1 MAPRPHWKGYL
12 KLSLV
17 SCPIALYPA
26 ISPAERI
33 SFHQVNKRTGNRV
46 RQQLVDAVTGEPVAA
61 EDKGR
66 GYEIGERQFLMVED
80 HEVEQ
85 ARLARAPQPSLT
97 ASIVPTQSPAAPQVK
112 RTARPPAIDEDDD
125 EVEEALITAA
135 TFAKPENTRTIEI
148 DRFFP
153 RTQIDA
159 RYFDKPYYVVPRE
172 LVGQEAFAVIRDSM
186 RNQEVVGLG
195 RVVLSSRERP
205 ILIEPIGNGLR
216 GVTLRFNHEVR
227 DAAEYFDEI
236 HEMVLPHEMLRLAEH
251 IIETKAGDFDPAV
264 LEDHY
269 RNAMVQMLR
278 QKRTRHT
285 PKETGPVKPSRENVI
300 SIMDALKRSIA
311 AEVRPAA
318 KSPRE
323 KTVAAKASTRR
334 RTGVPRRTNARG
346 SS

>member
-26 ISPAERI
+26 VSPAERI
-33 SFHQVNKRTGNRV
+33 SFRQVNKRTGNRV
-46 RQQLVDAVTGEPVAA
+46 RQQLVDVVTGEPVAS

-85 ARLARAPQPSLT
+85 ARLARAPSPTAT
-97 ASIVPTQSPAAPQVK
+97 ASIVPTQTPPAQQAK
-112 RTARPPAIDEDDD
+112 SGSRPPVIEEEDEDM
-125 EVEEALITAA
+125 EEAKPPVV
-135 TFAKPENTRTIEI
+135 FAKPENTRTIEI

-153 RTQIDA
+153 RAQIDA
-159 RYFDKPYYVVPRE
+159 RFFEKPYYVVPRE
-172 LVGQEAFAVIRDSM
+172 LVGQEAFAVIRDAM

-195 RVVLSSRERP
+195 RVVLSSREQP
-205 ILIEPIGNGLR
+205 ILIEPMGNGLR

-236 HEMVLPHEMLRLAEH
+236 SEMVLPDELLRLAEH
-251 IIETKAGDFDPAV
+251 IIETKADDFDPAV
-264 LEDHY
+264 LQDHY

-278 QKRTRHT
+278 QKQAQHT
-285 PKETGPVKPSRENVI
+285 PKQASPVKPSRENVV

-311 AEVRPAA
+311 ADSGPVA
-318 KSPRE
+318 KSSRR
-323 KTVAAKASTRR
+323 KTVAAKRSSARA
-334 RTGVPRRTNARG
+334 RTAR
-346 SS
+346 

>member
-26 ISPAERI
+26 VSPAERI
-33 SFHQVNKRTGNRV
+33 SFRQVNKRTGNRL
-46 RQQLVDAVTGEPVAA
+46 RQQLVDVLTGETVAS
-61 EDKGR
+61 EDKRR

-85 ARLARAPQPSLT
+85 ARLAREPLASPS
-97 ASIVPTQSPAAPQVK
+97 ASIVPSQVPPTRPVKGAARAEV
-112 RTARPPAIDEDDD
+112 IDEDDED
-125 EVEEALITAA
+125 IEQVTAPVA
-135 TFAKPENTRTIEI
+135 FAKPENTRTIEV

-153 RTQIDA
+153 RAQIDA

-172 LVGQEAFAVIRDSM
+172 PVGQEAFAVIRDSM

-205 ILIEPIGNGLR
+205 ILLEPMGNGLR

-227 DAAEYFDEI
+227 EAAEYFDEI
-236 HEMVLPHEMLRLAEH
+236 PEMILPDEMLRLAEH
-251 IIETKAGDFDPAV
+251 IIQTKAGDFDPSV

-269 RNAMVQMLR
+269 RNAMVHILKQKQTQHRPR
-278 QKRTRHT
+278 QAGR
-285 PKETGPVKPSRENVI
+285 VKPSRENVI
-300 SIMDALKRSIA
+300 SIMDSLKRSLATETSNLPRKTA
-311 AEVRPAA
+311 ASSSKGA
-318 KSPRE
+318 SSS
-323 KTVAAKASTRR
+323 KAPGKRS
-334 RTGVPRRTNARG
+334 RG
-346 SS
+346 RSRKAG